1 MFTTN
6 LNIIIITGTG
16 AGHEPQNKGLRPEEL
31 SSTVM
36 VRTESAH
43 GLVVRAPNWGHESGL
58 PPVYHRGYTART
70 RAGFVPVDGTQTS
83 RKARHHHLLS
93 ISIPGGGFFLHRRT
107 TKASS
112 EKGMDSARRHHLHP
126 SSRLLFGRSVS
137 SLSASQVASLSPAGQ
152 LTKREVN
159 RLHRRSRDEKTELNR
174 RVPQSRYFSGR
185 RKHCRV
191 LGLNR
196 EPLSTSVSI
205 VPHCQEGNMSKVFN
219 H

>member
-1 MFTTN
+1 
-6 LNIIIITGTG
+6 
-16 AGHEPQNKGLRPEEL
+16 
-31 SSTVM
+31 M

-43 GLVVRAPNWGHESGL
+43 GLVRVPNWGHKSGL
-58 PPVYHRGYTART
+58 PSAYHRGYTART
-70 RAGFVPVDGTQTS
+70 RTGFVPVDGTHDEQ
-83 RKARHHHLLS
+83 ARHHQLLS
-93 ISIPGGGFFLHRRT
+93 ISIPGAGFFLHRRT
-107 TKASS
+107 TEASS
-112 EKGMDSARRHHLHP
+112 EKGMDSARRHHPHP

-137 SLSASQVASLSPAGQ
+137 SLSASRVTSLPPAGQ
-152 LTKREVN
+152 LTKREVIIVCTGGAGT
-159 RLHRRSRDEKTELNR
+159 KKLNCMR

>member
-1 MFTTN
+1 
-6 LNIIIITGTG
+6 
-16 AGHEPQNKGLRPEEL
+16 
-31 SSTVM
+31 M

-43 GLVVRAPNWGHESGL
+43 GLVRVPNWGHKSGL
-58 PPVYHRGYTART
+58 PPAYHRGYTART
-70 RAGFVPVDGTQTS
+70 RTGFVPVDGTHDEQ
-83 RKARHHHLLS
+83 ARHHQLLS

-137 SLSASQVASLSPAGQ
+137 SLSASQVASLPPAGQ

-159 RLHRRSRDEKTELNR
+159 RLHRRSRGEKTELNR

>member
-1 MFTTN
+1 
-6 LNIIIITGTG
+6 
-16 AGHEPQNKGLRPEEL
+16 
-31 SSTVM
+31 M
-36 VRTESAH
+36 VRSESAH
-43 GLVVRAPNWGHESGL
+43 GLVRAPNWGHESGL
-58 PPVYHRGYTART
+58 PPAYHRGYTART
-70 RAGFVPVDGTQTS
+70 RTGFVPVDGTQTS
-83 RKARHHHLLS
+83 RKACHHQLLS

-137 SLSASQVASLSPAGQ
+137 SLSASQVTSLPQAWQ

-196 EPLSTSVSI
+196 EPLSISVSI